1 MAAAQAQEAALAAAI
16 QQTRDARLLMFAD
29 DEHDPEGSTA
39 SMDQVR
45 DSALLATVRRTL
57 VELRAAQERIAA
69 GTYGTCESCG
79 RPIAPERLEAR
90 PEARTC
96 VTCAARAA
104 RTRP

>member
-1 MAAAQAQEAALAAAI
+1 
-16 QQTRDARLLMFAD
+16 MFSD

-45 DSALLATVRRTL
+45 DTALLRTVRRTL
-57 VELRAAQERIAA
+57 AELAAARERLAA
-69 GTYGTCESCG
+69 GTYGVCKSCG

-96 VTCAARAA
+96 VACAASSSSRLE
-104 RTRP
+104 R

>member
-1 MAAAQAQEAALAAAI
+1 
-16 QQTRDARLLMFAD
+16 MFAD

-45 DSALLATVRRTL
+45 DTALLATTRRTL
-57 VELRAAQERIAA
+57 AELRAAQDRIDA
-69 GTYGTCESCG
+69 GTYGVCETCG
-79 RPIAPERLEAR
+79 RPIAPGRLEAR

-96 VTCAARAA
+96 VTCAARSP

>member
-1 MAAAQAQEAALAAAI
+1 MRLQAEALTAAI
-16 QQTRDARLLMFAD
+16 EQTRDARLLMFSD

-39 SMDQVR
+39 SLDQVR

-57 VELRAAQERIAA
+57 AELEAASDRVAA

-79 RPIAPERLEAR
+79 RPIAPARLEAR

-96 VTCAARAA
+96 IACASR
-104 RTRP
+104 R

>member
-1 MAAAQAQEAALAAAI
+1 
-16 QQTRDARLLMFAD
+16 MFSD

-45 DSALLATVRRTL
+45 DTALLRTVRRTL
-57 VELRAAQERIAA
+57 AELAAARERLAA
-69 GTYGTCESCG
+69 GTYGVCESCG

-96 VTCAARAA
+96 VACAASSSSRLE
-104 RTRP
+104 R